1 MFMTF
6 PWTFWASC
14 DRNVVRVSP
23 HWVIWV
29 GMMISIRS
37 TSVHVPLTKVLGE
50 LCCQNRFLLFHVL
63 RCFFWENR
71 GWKGERCCDFI
82 LLQNFAEF
90 PFEFAVPKNPKASP
104 SLVTLAGATFPCPAF
119 GSSSKA
125 HAAPFAR
132 CGGNRA
138 TTTKAFDLDGYLT
151 IRGF

>member
-1 MFMTF
+1 MLSKPFF
-6 PWTFWASC
+6 
-14 DRNVVRVSP
+14 VVSRFEVFF
-23 HWVIWV
+23 
-29 GMMISIRS
+29 
-37 TSVHVPLTKVLGE
+37 LGE
-50 LCCQNRFLLFHVL
+50 S
-63 RCFFWENR
+63 
-71 GWKGERCCDFI
+71 GWKGGRCCDFI